1 MNESIL
7 TSIKKLLG
15 IVEADEN
22 FDMDVIIHINTYLN
36 HLNQIGVGVKG
47 FTIQDKTAVWSDFL
61 GDDVSRL
68 QAVKTFVYIKVR
80 LIFDPPNSSYVA
92 SELNNAVKEIEF
104 RLNAEVDP
112 GMQYLDNYTNNVS

>member
-47 FTIQDKTAVWSDFL
+47 FTIQDKTAVWRDFL

-68 QAVKTFVYIKVR
+68 QSVKTFVYIKVR

-112 GMQYLDNYTNNVS
+112 GMQYLDNYTNNVC

>member
-7 TSIKKLLG
+7 TSVKKLLG
-15 IVEADEN
+15 VVEDDEN
-22 FDMDVIIHINTYLN
+22 FDMDVMIHINTYLN

-47 FTIQDKTAVWSDFL
+47 FTIQDKNAVWSDFL

-112 GMQYLDNYTNNVS
+112 GMQYLDNYTNNAS

>member
-7 TSIKKLLG
+7 TSVKKLLG
-15 IVEADEN
+15 IVEDDEN
-22 FDMDVIIHINTYLN
+22 FDMDVMIHINTYLN

-47 FTIQDKTAVWSDFL
+47 FTIQDKNAVWSDFL

-112 GMQYLDNYTNNVS
+112 GMQYLDNYTNNAS

>member
-7 TSIKKLLG
+7 TSVKKLLG
-15 IVEADEN
+15 IVEDDEN
-22 FDMDVIIHINTYLN
+22 FDMDVMIHINTYLN

-47 FTIQDKTAVWSDFL
+47 FTIQDKTAVWGDFL

-80 LIFDPPNSSYVA
+80 LIFDPPTSSYVA
-92 SELNNAVKEIEF
+92 TELNNAVKEIEF

-112 GMQYLDNYTNNVS
+112 GMQYLDNYTNNVG

>member
-7 TSIKKLLG
+7 TSVKKLLG
-15 IVEADEN
+15 IVEDDEN

-104 RLNAEVDP
+104 RLNTEVDP

>member
-7 TSIKKLLG
+7 TSVKKLLG
-15 IVEADEN
+15 IVEDDEN
-22 FDMDVIIHINTYLN
+22 FDMDVLIHINTYLN

-104 RLNAEVDP
+104 RLNTEVDP
-112 GMQYLDNYTNNVS
+112 GMQYLDNYTNNVG

>member
-7 TSIKKLLG
+7 TSVKKLLG
-15 IVEADEN
+15 IVEDDEN
-22 FDMDVIIHINTYLN
+22 FDMDVMIHINTYLN

-47 FTIQDKTAVWSDFL
+47 FTIQDKTAVWGDFL

-104 RLNAEVDP
+104 RLNTEVDP
-112 GMQYLDNYTNNVS
+112 GMQYLGNYTNNIG

>member
-7 TSIKKLLG
+7 TSVKKLLG
-15 IVEADEN
+15 IVEDDEN

>member
-7 TSIKKLLG
+7 TSVKKLLG
-15 IVEADEN
+15 IVEDDEN
-22 FDMDVIIHINTYLN
+22 FDMDVMIHINTYLN

-47 FTIQDKTAVWSDFL
+47 FTIQDKNAVWSDFL